1 MLTKMPDRETS
12 VLIIL
17 SFHILSTLINNQ
29 LLWFV
34 VLVRMWIVL
43 FITKL
48 LYDWTVMIYFRN
60 RQVLLKFLNLCYLIL
75 SSPSLKQNSDITGQF
90 RWNVNSFHGKE
101 SNISLPIFFSCTLLN
116 LQFLHTQTSLFQAI
130 CVVIIFYEVF
140 WLSLFWISF
149 DNVSFRCCPLFCML
163 FIQVIFIF
171 LASVSSNTA
180 APQQNT
186 CSVGIY
192 FL

>member
-1 MLTKMPDRETS
+1 MLTKMPDCETS

-34 VLVRMWIVL
+34 VLVRIWIVL
-43 FITKL
+43 FITKP

-75 SSPSLKQNSDITGQF
+75 SSPSPKKTPTLHCNFDEMWILSVAKKNNIT
-90 RWNVNSFHGKE
+90 VS
-101 SNISLPIFFSCTLLN
+101 IFFMYNIDSSISTYTN
-116 LQFLHTQTSLFQAI
+116 ITISGNFYRNYI
-130 CVVIIFYEVF
+130 YEVF

-149 DNVSFRCCPLFCML
+149 VSFRCCPLFCML

-186 CSVGIY
+186 WSVGIY

>member
-1 MLTKMPDRETS
+1 MIML
-12 VLIIL
+12 
-17 SFHILSTLINNQ
+17 
-29 LLWFV
+29 
-34 VLVRMWIVL
+34 
-43 FITKL
+43 
-48 LYDWTVMIYFRN
+48 WTVMIYFRN
-60 RQVLLKFLNLCYLIL
+60 RQVLLKFINLCFLIL
-75 SSPSLKQNSDITGQF
+75 SSPSPYKIPTLHCNFDEMWILSMARKAI
-90 RWNVNSFHGKE
+90 
-101 SNISLPIFFSCTLLN
+101 LLCLFFSCTLLT

-149 DNVSFRCCPLFCML
+149 VSFRCCPLFCML